1 MNETVTTLS
10 LENLHRRAE
19 RRGEPDWLRGAR
31 ERAWRIF
38 ERLDWPTR
46 KNEAWRYT
54 DLDPAWFEFEL
65 EETRPAELRG
75 RDALPRAVRERLAE
89 SDAGA
94 ALVFA
99 DGQLV
104 HAELPPELLEA
115 GALLLPLD
123 RALEE
128 HGELVR
134 AALYGAVTEAS
145 LRGAEDKLAALNA
158 ALWGYG
164 VFFHVPAGVRLETP
178 VGVFHY
184 ASAEKKLSLGRALVV
199 LGANA
204 EATLIEEHLSPPL
217 ERTHVTTGEF
227 LLGPGARL
235 RHASVQTWG
244 AGVRHFHRQRAVLER
259 DAVLHDLAVN
269 LGGTLARTEVA
280 SELVGPG
287 ADSEMLGV
295 YFAGSGQHL
304 DHYTT
309 QHHVSAQA
317 RSDVYYKGA
326 AAANGRVVYQGLIQL
341 EPTAQKT
348 DAYQTNRNLLLSR
361 EARAESVPQLE
372 IAANDVRCSHGS
384 STAPVDEEQ
393 LFYLATRGLPRAR
406 AQQLLVAAFLEEVLG
421 RVPLEGLRRHVAHV
435 IEARLGG

>member
-1 MNETVTTLS
+1 MKTTRPALS
-10 LENLHRRAE
+10 AAEVRRLAA
-19 RRGEPDWLRGAR
+19 RRGEPDWLRAAR
-31 ERAWRIF
+31 ERAWAAF
-38 ERLDWPTR
+38 EKLDWPTR
-46 KNEAWRYT
+46 KVEAWRYT
-54 DLDPAWFEFEL
+54 DLDPAWFEFEP
-65 EETRPAELRG
+65 EEAAPPELRE

-94 ALVFA
+94 ALVFE
-99 DGQLV
+99 DGRLV
-104 HAELPPELLEA
+104 YAHLPPELLEA
-115 GALLLPLD
+115 GVVLSDLPGAIE
-123 RALEE
+123 R
-128 HGELVR
+128 HGEHVEG
-134 AALYGAVTEAS
+134 ALYQAVTETS
-145 LRGAEDKLAALNA
+145 LQGPEDKLAALNA
-158 ALWGYG
+158 ALWSYG
-164 VFFHVPAGVRLETP
+164 AFVYVPAGVTLETP
-178 VGVFHY
+178 IGVFHY
-184 ASAEKKLSLGRALVV
+184 ADRPGKLSLSRTLIV
-199 LGANA
+199 LDDNA
-204 EATLIEEHLSPPL
+204 EATFIEEYLSQAH
-217 ERTHVTTGEF
+217 ERTHVAVGE
-227 LLGPGARL
+227 LLLRPGARL
-235 RHASVQTWG
+235 RHAGVQTWG
-244 AGVRHFHRQRAVLER
+244 AGVRHFHRQRALLER
-259 DAVLHDLAVN
+259 DAVLLDLAVN

-295 YFAGSGQHL
+295 YFAGADQHL

-326 AAANGRVVYQGLIQL
+326 ATANGRVVYQGLIQL

-393 LFYLATRGLPRAR
+393 LFYLATRGLPRTQ

-421 RVPLEGLRRHVAHV
+421 RVPLEKLRHHVARI
-435 IEARLGG
+435 IERRLAG

>member
-1 MNETVTTLS
+1 MNETVTSLS
-10 LENLHRRAE
+10 LEDLLRGSE
-19 RRGEPDWLRGAR
+19 RRGEPDWLRDAR

-38 ERLDWPTR
+38 EQLDWPTR
-46 KNEAWRYT
+46 KSEAWRYT
-54 DLDPAWFEFEL
+54 DLDPAWFALEL
-65 EETRPAELRG
+65 EEAGPAELQG
-75 RDALPRAVRERLAE
+75 RDALPRTVRARLAE

-99 DGQLV
+99 NGRLV

-115 GALLLPLD
+115 GVLLLPLD

-134 AALYGAVTEAS
+134 AALYGAVTETS
-145 LRGAEDKLAALNA
+145 LQGPEDKLAALNA
-158 ALWGYG
+158 ALWSYG
-164 VFFHVPAGVRLETP
+164 VFLHVPAGVALETP
-178 VGVFHY
+178 IGVFHY
-184 ASAEKKLSLGRALVV
+184 AGEGGKLGLSRTLVT

-204 EATLIEEHLSPPL
+204 EATLIEEYLSPPL
-217 ERTHVTTGEF
+217 ERTHVATGEF

-235 RHASVQTWG
+235 RHAGVQTWG

-295 YFAGSGQHL
+295 YFAGAGQHL

-326 AAANGRVVYQGLIQL
+326 ATASGRVVYQGLIQL

-393 LFYLATRGLPRAR
+393 LFYLATRGIPRAQ

-421 RVPLEGLRRHVAHV
+421 RVPLERLRQHVAHV